1 MGSYQERRRTATA
14 VGPWLRGVLRWRAEA
29 FRLPLEWH
37 VRKNVLR
44 LLLPLLLIGGAVGCE
59 GDGPTLV
66 LATTT
71 STADS
76 RLLEVILPPF
86 EEASGVRVK
95 VLAVG
100 TGQALALGEQ
110 GDADIV
116 LVHARARE
124 DEFVASGH
132 GVDRRDLMYNR
143 FVILGPPEDPAGI
156 AAAAEGAIQ
165 ALQRIA
171 RVGGAGGAAFV
182 SRADG
187 SGTHLKERQLWEEAG
202 ISPQGDWYR
211 ETGQGMGN
219 TLTIA
224 NEMGAYTLSDQGTYL
239 SRREG
244 LDLFVMSSGGAL
256 LLNPYGIIAVN
267 PALHP
272 RVERD
277 LAEKLIEYLTSHQTQ
292 ERIAAFGRDLYGE
305 PLFYPDSEA
314 WRAEQ

>member
-1 MGSYQERRRTATA
+1 
-14 VGPWLRGVLRWRAEA
+14 
-29 FRLPLEWH
+29 
-37 VRKNVLR
+37 
-44 LLLPLLLIGGAVGCE
+44 
-59 GDGPTLV
+59 
-66 LATTT
+66 
-71 STADS
+71 
-76 RLLEVILPPF
+76 
-86 EEASGVRVK
+86 
-95 VLAVG
+95 
-100 TGQALALGEQ
+100 
-110 GDADIV
+110 
-116 LVHARARE
+116 
-124 DEFVASGH
+124 
-132 GVDRRDLMYNR
+132 
-143 FVILGPPEDPAGI
+143 
-156 AAAAEGAIQ
+156 
-165 ALQRIA
+165 
-171 RVGGAGGAAFV
+171 
-182 SRADG
+182 
-187 SGTHLKERQLWEEAG
+187 
-202 ISPQGDWYR
+202 
-211 ETGQGMGN
+211 MGN

>member
-1 MGSYQERRRTATA
+1 MALAIPGRFLLHGARE
-14 VGPWLRGVLRWRAEA
+14 
-29 FRLPLEWH
+29 
-37 VRKNVLR
+37 R
-44 LLLPLLLIGGAVGCE
+44 LLQVDTRLIRQTDQNKKHIGHFHGQVGFLLSTRFETLLAELTCHQARYFAEWRGEKAAIDFSNSYLISE
-59 GDGPTLV
+59 L
-66 LATTT
+66 
-71 STADS
+71 
-76 RLLEVILPPF
+76 
-86 EEASGVRVK
+86 
-95 VLAVG
+95 
-100 TGQALALGEQ
+100 
-110 GDADIV
+110 
-116 LVHARARE
+116 
-124 DEFVASGH
+124 
-132 GVDRRDLMYNR
+132 
-143 FVILGPPEDPAGI
+143 
-156 AAAAEGAIQ
+156 